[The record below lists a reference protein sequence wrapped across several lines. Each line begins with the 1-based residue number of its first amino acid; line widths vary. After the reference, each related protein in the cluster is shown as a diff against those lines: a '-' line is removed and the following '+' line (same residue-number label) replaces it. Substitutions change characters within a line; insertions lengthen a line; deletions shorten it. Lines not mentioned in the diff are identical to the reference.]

1 MEKIIYLTFFCFILV
16 FAFGCKTEKIQKK
29 QKTIEKKTTDIDIC
43 KRKETTKLHLAA
55 KNSNDPEE
63 IIALIKDG
71 ADINACDSEGKM
83 PIHWAAW
90 KNKNLSVLEALI
102 KEGANINVYTEPPI
116 ELFIDKKPPL
126 NYAIIGRNLDAVNLL
141 IQAGADVNLH
151 EKNRAPA
158 LSRAISYGDIF
169 SDPDTG
175 KEVFDA
181 TSRFE
186 AYKIVKTLIQAGA
199 NVNNVNDVN
208 FLFSVVTQ
216 NKKLDSEKQIQ
227 IEIIEM
233 LIQAGADI
241 KKTSSYHN
249 YETPLHGAAG
259 FNTNPKVI
267 EVLVRAGADIHAEN
281 KFGETP
287 LLIAIDVNNAKAFF
301 ALIKAGA
308 NSEINDNYEKI
319 SKEIINK
326 KFTPSFQKYETAH

>member
-1 MEKIIYLTFFCFILV
+1 MKKIVYFVLLFFVLV
-16 FAFGCKTEKIQKK
+16 FISGYKNESQTEKTQK
-29 QKTIEKKTTDIDIC
+29 QQTIEKKTTGIDIC

-158 LSRAISYGDIF
+158 LSLAISYGDIF
-169 SDPDTG
+169 FYPDTD

-181 TSRFE
+181 ASRFE
-186 AYKIVKTLIQAGA
+186 TYKIVKTLIQAGL
-199 NVNNVNDVN
+199 NKHFNNFYLN
-208 FLFSVVTQ
+208 LF
-216 NKKLDSEKQIQ
+216 
-227 IEIIEM
+227 
-233 LIQAGADI
+233 
-241 KKTSSYHN
+241 
-249 YETPLHGAAG
+249 
-259 FNTNPKVI
+259 F
-267 EVLVRAGADIHAEN
+267 
-281 KFGETP
+281 
-287 LLIAIDVNNAKAFF
+287 
-301 ALIKAGA
+301 
-308 NSEINDNYEKI
+308 
-319 SKEIINK
+319 
-326 KFTPSFQKYETAH
+326 